1 MLLVHLQMNFLILS
15 LIKRL
20 FKFFGPFKKINFKI
34 IGDSY
39 TIVKHNT
46 EKSRLFLY
54 SVPWMVTTSVTIVH
68 YHNQEI
74 FSTQGVCWASSLSL
88 MVCWAWKLSQGSKV
102 GQSQV
107 SPYVPYLMDHFA
119 SLPDSQ
125 CLKNPLFHLFY
136 PFSCILFHLFWFC

>member
-1 MLLVHLQMNFLILS
+1 MYPFSKFL
-15 LIKRL
+15 
-20 FKFFGPFKKINFKI
+20 P
-34 IGDSY
+34 
-39 TIVKHNT
+39 IV
-46 EKSRLFLY
+46 
-54 SVPWMVTTSVTIVH
+54 TSCKTVVH

-74 FSTQGVCWASSLSL
+74 CSTKGVCRASSLSL

-107 SPYVPYLMDHFA
+107 SPYVPYLMDHSP

-136 PFSCILFHLFWFC
+136 PFSFILFHLFWFCRWKVISITCYFILAGIRSACSFS

>member
-1 MLLVHLQMNFLILS
+1 MFLDACYCVIYLPDKIL
-15 LIKRL
+15 IET
-20 FKFFGPFKKINFKI
+20 FIDI
-34 IGDSY
+34 IVDSHA
-39 TIVKHNT
+39 VVGNNK
-46 EKSRLFLY
+46 EKSVYPF
-54 SVPWMVTTSVTIVH
+54 SKFPPIVISCKTVVH

-107 SPYVPYLMDHFA
+107 SPYVPYLMDHFP